1 MSLGWAPKY
10 KKGPTCQMFRY
21 QIIIEYDGTKH
32 SGWQSQKNAKSI
44 QNEIEKIF
52 SKILKKKI
60 KINGSGRTDAG
71 VHSKNQSAHFDHENL
86 ISNKNKLVASINYFL
101 NRKNISIKRIIKKNM
116 NFHARHSAKEREY
129 EYIILNRDAPPILDK
144 NKVWYIRSKLDIKLL
159 KKAAK
164 ILIGTHNFNAFR
176 SSNCQANSPIR
187 TLNQIKIIKKKEK
200 IIFILRSKS
209 FLKNQVRSII
219 GCLKYVGEKRWK
231 LTDLKKVL
239 KSKKR
244 SNCAPPAPA
253 KGLYLSKII
262 Y

>member
-1 MSLGWAPKY
+1 
-10 KKGPTCQMFRY
+10 MFRY
-21 QIIIEYDGTKH
+21 QILVEYEGTNH

-44 QNEIEKIF
+44 QKEIEKTF

-71 VHSKNQSAHFDHENL
+71 VHSKNQSAHFDYINIILNKHKL
-86 ISNKNKLVASINYFL
+86 ISSVNHFL
-101 NRKNISIKRIIKKNM
+101 NKKNISVKKIVKKNM
-116 NFHARHSAKEREY
+116 NFHARYTAKERVY

-144 NKVWYIRSKLDIKLL
+144 NKVWYLRSKLDVKLL

-164 ILIGTHNFNAFR
+164 KLIGTHNFNAFR

-187 TLNQIKIIKKKEK
+187 TLKTIKITKQKEK
-200 IIFILRSKS
+200 IIFVLRSKS

-219 GCLKYVGEKRWK
+219 GCLKYVGEKKWETK
-231 LTDLKKVL
+231 DLEQVL
-239 KSKKR
+239 KSKNR
-244 SNCAPPAPA
+244 RYCAPPAPA
-253 KGLYLSKII
+253 SGLYLSKVI